1 MDRKEVELAVRV
13 LELVGVW
20 KSFGDLEVLKGV
32 DLQVS
37 KGEILVILGPSG
49 AGKSTLLRVMNML
62 EPPDEGK
69 VIFLGRELDPKKKRL
84 LRKARAK
91 MGFVFQH
98 FNLFSNMTA
107 LDNVAVGL
115 VKVKGMKWDDARRVA
130 MNYLEKVG
138 LAEKARSYPNK
149 LSGGQKQRVA
159 IARALA
165 MEPELLLFD
174 EPTSALD
181 PSLVGEV
188 LEVMKRLASEGR
200 TMVVV
205 THEMG
210 FAKSV
215 ASRIIYM
222 ENGTIIEESKP
233 EVFFSSPRSE
243 EAKRFVGAIIERMV

>member
-1 MDRKEVELAVRV
+1 MKVIELR
-13 LELVGVW
+13 GI
-20 KSFGDLEVLKGV
+20 KKRFGDLEVLKGV
-32 DLQVS
+32 NMSV
-37 KGEILVILGPSG
+37 KRGEILVILGPSG
-49 AGKSTLLRVMNML
+49 AGKSTLLRIMNTL
-62 EPPDEGK
+62 ETPDEGD
-69 VIFLGRELDPKKKRL
+69 VIFLGRKLSPNHKRAI
-84 LRKARAK
+84 RWARSR

-98 FNLFSNMTA
+98 FNLFSHMNA

-115 VKVKGMKWDDARRVA
+115 VKVKKLDWDESRKRAMK
-130 MNYLEKVG
+130 YLEKVG
-138 LAEKARSYPNK
+138 LADKARSFPSQ

-165 MEPELLLFD
+165 MEPELILFD

-188 LEVMKRLASEGR
+188 LEVMKGLALEGR

-215 ASRIIYM
+215 ANRIVYM
-222 ENGTIIEESKP
+222 EDGVIQEESSPKD
-233 EVFFSSPRSE
+233 FFSSPKSE
-243 EAKRFVGAIIERMV
+243 GARKFVGSILERVL

>member
-1 MDRKEVELAVRV
+1 MTV
-13 LELVGVW
+13 LRLENVW
-20 KSFGDLEVLKGV
+20 KRFGDLEVLRGV
-32 DLQVS
+32 DLEVR

-49 AGKSTLLRVMNML
+49 AGKSTLLRTMNML
-62 EPPDEGK
+62 EPPDEGR
-69 VIFLGRELDPKKKRL
+69 VVFLGRELDPRNKRL
-84 LRKARAK
+84 VRKARAK
-91 MGFVFQH
+91 IGFVFQH

-115 VKVKGMKWDDARRVA
+115 VKVKGMKWDEAREKA
-130 MNYLEKVG
+130 LEYLRKVG
-138 LAEKARSYPNK
+138 LEEKANVYPMK

-165 MEPELLLFD
+165 MEPELILFD

-188 LEVMKRLASEGR
+188 LDVMKKLASEGR

-210 FAKSV
+210 FARHV
-215 ASRIIYM
+215 ATRIVYM
-222 ENGTIIEESKP
+222 EDGVIIEEASP
-233 EVFFSSPRSE
+233 EEFFSMPRSE
-243 EAKRFVGAIIERMV
+243 LARRFVGSILERMI

>member
-1 MDRKEVELAVRV
+1 MNV
-13 LELVGVW
+13 LELEGIR
-20 KSFGDLEVLKGV
+20 KSFGDLEVLKGI
-32 DLQVS
+32 DLKVR
-37 KGEILVILGPSG
+37 KGEILVIIGPSG

-62 EPPDEGK
+62 EAPDEG
-69 VIFLGRELDPKKKRL
+69 VVTFLGKKLDPNRKRL
-84 LRKARAK
+84 VRWARSR

-98 FNLFSNMTA
+98 FNLFTHMNA
-107 LDNVAVGL
+107 LRNVAVGL
-115 VKVKGMKWDDARRVA
+115 VKVRGMEWEDAERIA
-130 MNYLEKVG
+130 MEYLKKVG
-138 LAEKARSYPNK
+138 LEDKAYNYPSQ

-165 MEPELLLFD
+165 MEPELILFD

-188 LEVMKRLASEGR
+188 LDVMKSLAGEGR

-215 ASRIIYM
+215 AHRIVYM
-222 ENGTIIEESKP
+222 EDGEIIEESHP
-233 EVFFSSPRSE
+233 DEFFTSPKSE
-243 EAKRFVGAIIERMV
+243 EARKFVGSIIDRML

>member
-1 MDRKEVELAVRV
+1 MTV
-13 LELVGVW
+13 LRLENVW
-20 KSFGDLEVLKGV
+20 KRFGDLEVLRGV
-32 DLQVS
+32 DLEIE

-49 AGKSTLLRVMNML
+49 AGKSTLLRTMNML
-62 EPPDEGK
+62 EPPDEGR
-69 VIFLGRELDPKKKRL
+69 VIFLGRELDPKNKRL
-84 LRKARAK
+84 IRKARAK

-115 VKVKGMKWDDARRVA
+115 VKVKGMKWDEARKIA
-130 MNYLEKVG
+130 LEYLRKVG
-138 LAEKARSYPNK
+138 LEEKANVYPMK

-165 MEPELLLFD
+165 MEPELILFD

-188 LEVMKRLASEGR
+188 LDVMKKLASEGR

-210 FAKSV
+210 FARHV
-215 ASRIIYM
+215 ATRIVYM
-222 ENGTIIEESKP
+222 EEGVIIEEASP
-233 EVFFSSPRSE
+233 EEFFSMPRSE
-243 EAKRFVGAIIERMV
+243 LARKFVGSILERMI

>member
-1 MDRKEVELAVRV
+1 MNV
-13 LELVGVW
+13 LELEGIR
-20 KSFGDLEVLKGV
+20 KSFGDLEVLKGI
-32 DLQVS
+32 DLKVR
-37 KGEILVILGPSG
+37 KGEILVIIGPSG

-62 EPPDEGK
+62 EAPDEG
-69 VIFLGRELDPKKKRL
+69 VVTFLGRKLVPNRKRL
-84 LRKARAK
+84 VRWARSR

-98 FNLFSNMTA
+98 FNLFTHMNA
-107 LDNVAVGL
+107 LRNVAVGL
-115 VKVKGMKWDDARRVA
+115 VKVRKMEWEDAEKIA
-130 MNYLEKVG
+130 MEYLKKVG
-138 LAEKARSYPNK
+138 LEDKAYNYPSQ

-165 MEPELLLFD
+165 MEPELILFD

-188 LEVMKRLASEGR
+188 LDVMKSLANEGR

-215 ASRIIYM
+215 AHRIVYM
-222 ENGTIIEESKP
+222 EDGEIIEESHP
-233 EVFFSSPRSE
+233 DEFFASPKSE
-243 EAKRFVGAIIERMV
+243 EARKFVGSIIDRML

>member
-1 MDRKEVELAVRV
+1 MNV
-13 LELVGVW
+13 LELEGIR
-20 KSFGDLEVLKGV
+20 KSFGDLEVLKGI
-32 DLQVS
+32 DLKVR
-37 KGEILVILGPSG
+37 KGEILVIIGPSG

-62 EPPDEGK
+62 EAPDEG
-69 VIFLGRELDPKKKRL
+69 VVTFLGKKLDPNRKRL
-84 LRKARAK
+84 VRWARSR

-98 FNLFSNMTA
+98 FNLFTHMNA
-107 LDNVAVGL
+107 LRNVAVGL
-115 VKVKGMKWDDARRVA
+115 VKVRGMEWEDAERIA
-130 MNYLEKVG
+130 MEYLKKVG
-138 LAEKARSYPNK
+138 LEDKAYNYPSQ

-165 MEPELLLFD
+165 MEPELILFD

-188 LEVMKRLASEGR
+188 LDVMKSLAGEGR

-215 ASRIIYM
+215 AHRIVYM
-222 ENGTIIEESKP
+222 EDGEIIEESHP
-233 EVFFSSPRSE
+233 DEFFTSPKSE
-243 EAKRFVGAIIERMV
+243 EARKFVGSIIDRIL

>member
-1 MDRKEVELAVRV
+1 MTV
-13 LELVGVW
+13 LRLENVW
-20 KSFGDLEVLKGV
+20 KRFGDLEVLRGV
-32 DLQVS
+32 DLEVR

-49 AGKSTLLRVMNML
+49 AGKSTLLRTMNML
-62 EPPDEGK
+62 EPPDEGR
-69 VIFLGRELDPKKKRL
+69 VVFLGRELDPRNKRL
-84 LRKARAK
+84 VRKARAK
-91 MGFVFQH
+91 IGFVFQH

-115 VKVKGMKWDDARRVA
+115 VKVKGMKWDEAREKA
-130 MNYLEKVG
+130 LEYLKKVG
-138 LAEKARSYPNK
+138 LEEKANVYPMK

-165 MEPELLLFD
+165 MEPELILFD

-188 LEVMKRLASEGR
+188 LDVMKKLASEGR

-210 FAKSV
+210 FARHV
-215 ASRIIYM
+215 ATRIVYM
-222 ENGTIIEESKP
+222 EDGVIIEEASP
-233 EVFFSSPRSE
+233 EEFFSMPRSE
-243 EAKRFVGAIIERMV
+243 LARRFVGSILERMI

>member
-1 MDRKEVELAVRV
+1 MNV
-13 LELVGVW
+13 LKLENIH
-20 KSFGDLEVLKGV
+20 KSFGDLRVLKGIE
-32 DLQVS
+32 LEIN

-62 EPPDEGK
+62 EPPDEGR
-69 VIFLGRELDPKKKRL
+69 VIFLGRELDPKNKRL
-84 LRKARAK
+84 IKKARSRI
-91 MGFVFQH
+91 GFVFQH
-98 FNLFSNMTA
+98 FNLFSNMNA

-115 VKVKGMKWDDARRVA
+115 VKVKKMDWKQAREIA
-130 MNYLEKVG
+130 KMYLAKVG
-138 LAEKARSYPNK
+138 LSDKAKVFPQK

-165 MEPELLLFD
+165 MEPELILFD

-188 LEVMKRLASEGR
+188 LEVMKKLAVEGR

-210 FAKSV
+210 FAKHV
-215 ASRIIYM
+215 ASRIAYM
-222 ENGTIIEESKP
+222 EDGVIVEEASP
-233 EVFFSSPRSE
+233 EEFFSSPRSE
-243 EAKRFVGAIIERMV
+243 MAKRFVGAILERMV